1 MIHDDLSAQSRALA
15 DGRVT
20 SAALTDAVLAEIAHR
35 NGRLNAFLH
44 LDADG
49 ARAAAAASDARRV
62 AGNSLGP
69 LDGLTLAVKDN
80 IDVSGQPTTA
90 GMATRRGRLAV
101 DDAFVVQRLRAA
113 GMVVLGK
120 LNMHEAAL
128 GTTND
133 NPHVGRAHNPWR
145 EGFTPGGSSGG
156 SAAAVAAGLCALAL
170 GSDTMGSVR
179 VPAAY
184 CGVVGFKGS
193 YGAVSTRGSVACAYA
208 LDHIGPLVRSLRDLA
223 LVWPVM
229 AAFDAGCADARR
241 LPQRAATSGRESR
254 SVHLPLAGQGG
265 GEGEG
270 EGEFPRF
277 VAASDVSA
285 LGVDAPVAA
294 AYERALVALQARG
307 ATVARIPL
315 AGYDFGRARRA
326 GLLIVEADLLHEH
339 AADWRTQKANFSDE
353 LTRLLQWAEMQPASA
368 YAAALRIVAAAHI
381 EVQRWWQHGDVM
393 LLPTTPQTAF
403 AFGQPVPANA
413 ADLTSMANMAG
424 VPAISLPLPVDR
436 AAGEMPIGLQAIAP
450 HGHDATLLN
459 LDLPGIVAA

>member
-1 MIHDDLSAQSRALA
+1 M
-15 DGRVT
+15 
-20 SAALTDAVLAEIAHR
+20 
-35 NGRLNAFLH
+35 
-44 LDADG
+44 
-49 ARAAAAASDARRV
+49 
-62 AGNSLGP
+62 
-69 LDGLTLAVKDN
+69 
-80 IDVSGQPTTA
+80 
-90 GMATRRGRLAV
+90 
-101 DDAFVVQRLRAA
+101 
-113 GMVVLGK
+113 
-120 LNMHEAAL
+120 
-128 GTTND
+128 
-133 NPHVGRAHNPWR
+133 
-145 EGFTPGGSSGG
+145 
-156 SAAAVAAGLCALAL
+156 
-170 GSDTMGSVR
+170 
-179 VPAAY
+179 
-184 CGVVGFKGS
+184 
-193 YGAVSTRGSVACAYA
+193 
-208 LDHIGPLVRSLRDLA
+208 
-223 LVWPVM
+223 
-229 AAFDAGCADARR
+229 
-241 LPQRAATSGRESR
+241 
-254 SVHLPLAGQGG
+254 
-265 GEGEG
+265 
-270 EGEFPRF
+270 
-277 VAASDVSA
+277 
-285 LGVDAPVAA
+285 AA

-339 AADWRTQKANFSDE
+339 AADWRTQKANFSAE